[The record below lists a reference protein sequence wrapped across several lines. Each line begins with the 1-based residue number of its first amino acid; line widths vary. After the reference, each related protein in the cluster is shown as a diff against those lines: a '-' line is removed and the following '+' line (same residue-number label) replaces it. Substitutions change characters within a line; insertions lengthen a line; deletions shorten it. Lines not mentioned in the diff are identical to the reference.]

1 VWKRVLPRCG
11 NYGACVVCYLTN
23 RWHFAAVC
31 SVIDKQMMSWC
42 GKNKKVALSRQGE
55 CGIYLLYVIKKLKR
69 DNDKF
74 VFKSFGALKHS
85 GKVFARHLTW
95 CMIRTKQTTLLVRR
109 ASQRDVIV
117 LGIDYDIPS
126 LKWRQPFVCPLV
138 DHSSWPMKRQNELWL
153 LLKIY
158 TYHLHSCC
166 SLGESD
172 WNISSLCWLFQFGH
186 DSKVSTIILSA
197 SPPNG
202 QENVNLSDNLF
213 LQLLIADIP
222 LILFY
227 SCVTE
232 LYPE

>member
-11 NYGACVVCYLTN
+11 NYGARVVCYLTN

-69 DNDKF
+69 GNDKF

-85 GKVFARHLTW
+85 GKVFAHHLTW

-117 LGIDYDIPS
+117 LGIDNDIPS

-138 DHSSWPMKRQNELWL
+138 DHSSWPMKRQYIHT
-153 LLKIY
+153 IY
-158 TYHLHSCC
+158 IAVVHWERVTGIFLHCAGC
-166 SLGESD
+166 
-172 WNISSLCWLFQFGH
+172 SSLVVTQ
-186 DSKVSTIILSA
+186 K
-197 SPPNG
+197 SPP
-202 QENVNLSDNLF
+202 SSC
-213 LQLLIADIP
+213 QLRP
-222 LILFY
+222 LMDKKM
-227 SCVTE
+227 
-232 LYPE
+232 